1 MDNTSEYRRGLK
13 HGIPIC
19 TGYIAV
25 SFAFGIAASNK
36 GLTTLQAVIMS
47 ITNVTSAGQY
57 ASLDAIR
64 DGVSLV
70 EMAILQLIIN
80 LRYMLMSTALTQK
93 LSPRTGIL
101 HRMAIAYGVTDEIF
115 ALSVLGKG
123 ELKPAYSYGLIS
135 ISIFGW
141 VLGTFLGAFAGQIL
155 PPLLIAC
162 LGLAIYGMFIAIII
176 PPARDNKAVL
186 AVVISAM
193 LFSCIMTFAPVL
205 KSVKSGMRII
215 IVTLIIS
222 IAAAI
227 IAPVGEEKDK
237 NADVVEEDG
246 EAEGN
251 SSDSVEARDSDVI
264 DNKKKEA

>member
-1 MDNTSEYRRGLK
+1 MSCEVVRDNMDNTSEYRRGLK

-57 ASLDAIR
+57 ASLDSIR

-93 LSPRTGIL
+93 LSPKTGIL

-123 ELKPAYSYGLIS
+123 ELKPAYSYGLIT
-135 ISIFGW
+135 ISVSGW
-141 VLGTFLGAFAGQIL
+141 ILGTFLGAFAGQIL

-176 PPARDNKAVL
+176 PPARDNKAVMC
-186 AVVISAM
+186 VVICAM
-193 LFSCIMTFAPVL
+193 VFSSIMTFAPVL
-205 KSVKSGMRII
+205 KSVVSSGMRII
-215 IVTLIIS
+215 IVTVIIS
-222 IAAAI
+222 VAAAI
-227 IAPVGEEKDK
+227 IAPVKADESVDAAEDKEK
-237 NADVVEEDG
+237 
-246 EAEGN
+246 
-251 SSDSVEARDSDVI
+251 EARV
-264 DNKKKEA
+264 